1 MLRSTTGAVLAL
13 ALIQSAP
20 AQAQTYPSKP
30 ILVIASLAAGTGL
43 DTLVRVY
50 TDKLSQ
56 SLGQPTVVE
65 NRAGSAGLVAG
76 EAIAKSAPDGYTL
89 GVFTSAVMAIR
100 PTLLKKMPFD
110 PRADFVPL
118 ALYVKSPF
126 VFIVDPKLPV
136 RTVADFVKYAKE
148 RPGTLSYSSSGV
160 GGAPHLTAELLKQK
174 FGLDIA
180 HVPYRNS
187 PQSIADVA
195 AGHVQMA
202 IAEAGASLPLIKD
215 GKLRALAVTSLTRFA
230 SIPDVPTLAQ
240 ATGVADLEA
249 VSWHILVARGGT
261 PNAIAGKLHG
271 EMKRIMAAPD
281 VKQKIEAIG
290 LIPHESPSIDGM
302 RNYIKAENEKWG
314 ALVRSLGLEGSE

>member
-1 MLRSTTGAVLAL
+1 MLRSTTLVAL
-13 ALIQSAP
+13 ALLGWATC
-20 AQAQTYPSKP
+20 AQAQTYPARP
-30 ILVIASLAAGTGL
+30 VNVIVALAAGTGM

-56 SLGQPTVVE
+56 SLGQPMVVE
-65 NRAGSAGLVAG
+65 NRPGNAGLVAG
-76 EAIAKSAPDGYTL
+76 EAIAKSTPDGYTL

-100 PTLLKKMPFD
+100 PTLLKKMPFS
-110 PRADFVPL
+110 PTADFVPI

-136 RTVADFVKYAKE
+136 RSVADFIKYAKE
-148 RPGTLSYSSSGV
+148 RPGQLSYSSSGV

-174 FGLDIA
+174 FGLDLA
-180 HVPYRNS
+180 HVPYRSS

-195 AGHVQMA
+195 AGHVPMA
-202 IAEAGASLPLIKD
+202 IAEAGASLPLIKE

-240 ATGVADLEA
+240 ATGDAELEA
-249 VSWHILVARGGT
+249 VSWHILVTRQGT
-261 PNAIAGKLHG
+261 PAPIAGKLHD
-271 EMKRIMAAPD
+271 EMKRIMASPD
-281 VKQKIEAIG
+281 VKDKVEAIG
-290 LIPHESPSIDGM
+290 LIPHESPSIEEM
-302 RNYIKAENEKWG
+302 RRYITSETAKWG